1 MLGFYDCP
9 SVSTWS
15 YSGGYGQNASI
26 ANCKTRRVS
35 WAPCFVPHNATY
47 DIRHAYGSR
56 TRRNHGGIDLTCV
69 CSIVD
74 RYHVI
79 YSYHLVL
86 ILWPYGNHK
95 MVTGSVK

>member
-26 ANCKTRRVS
+26 AICKTRRVS

-47 DIRHAYGSR
+47 DIEDVMR
-56 TRRNHGGIDLTCV
+56 TARVRA
-69 CSIVD
+69 
-74 RYHVI
+74 VI
-79 YSYHLVL
+79 
-86 ILWPYGNHK
+86 
-95 MVTGSVK
+95 MVV